1 MKELKSLLKGK
12 KLKNSINKNSLFFI
26 KKIKENKEVNNTE
39 NNYFPKNN
47 NILLS
52 RRNSNIFK
60 SKKKVNEDYEDLFLH
75 FLKTPEK
82 IDMFEPLS
90 EKSKKTKNIYPQ
102 IKHSGSKFEE
112 DEEEQY
118 LNENKTAKKEINIK
132 KIFYQELYLN
142 LIDNKLKWNNFFF
155 SKGVYNIM
163 YQKSRIKQKQILKFS
178 LKYNKKCETI
188 IKSYEKIYTS
198 LICKHNWN
206 LSPKIAYD
214 NYYKIYLKKYLAQNK
229 DNNNKNLN
237 SNYSDV
243 VIKADNN
250 GQGKTLMFIGKLF
263 NVYIDDNY
271 KNNKK
276 EDHIISMDIKE
287 QKSRKEVIYT
297 YSELMAKSKMKLKPN
312 YSYNTRLSSNK
323 LENKE
328 SKEILIKKL
337 KQNNNFNFIINSLRN
352 NNNSFE
358 KGHVLEIKNF
368 RRFNT
373 ESSANSKIKKNKNY
387 FSFNSIFI
395 NTNENISNNNKKDY
409 SLTDK
414 IKNKSKIYSD
424 NKYNSQKQI
433 TSTEPTQSGLSF
445 SPNYYKPFFKKEND
459 NNKNKPLY
467 SKLILNKKIQTPK
480 LEKNKKEK
488 LVLNFFKNNSDF
500 YY

>member
-1 MKELKSLLKGK
+1 M
-12 KLKNSINKNSLFFI
+12 
-26 KKIKENKEVNNTE
+26 
-39 NNYFPKNN
+39 
-47 NILLS
+47 
-52 RRNSNIFK
+52 
-60 SKKKVNEDYEDLFLH
+60 
-75 FLKTPEK
+75 
-82 IDMFEPLS
+82 
-90 EKSKKTKNIYPQ
+90 
-102 IKHSGSKFEE
+102 
-112 DEEEQY
+112 
-118 LNENKTAKKEINIK
+118 
-132 KIFYQELYLN
+132 
-142 LIDNKLKWNNFFF
+142 
-155 SKGVYNIM
+155 
-163 YQKSRIKQKQILKFS
+163 
-178 LKYNKKCETI
+178 
-188 IKSYEKIYTS
+188 
-198 LICKHNWN
+198 
-206 LSPKIAYD
+206 
-214 NYYKIYLKKYLAQNK
+214 
-229 DNNNKNLN
+229 N